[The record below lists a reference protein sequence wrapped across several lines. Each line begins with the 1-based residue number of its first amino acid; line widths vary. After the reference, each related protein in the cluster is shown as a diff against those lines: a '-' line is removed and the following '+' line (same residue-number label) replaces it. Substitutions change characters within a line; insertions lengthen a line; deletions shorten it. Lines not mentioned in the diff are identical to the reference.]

1 LASVRTGAGS
11 PDTLVRDYR
20 LTRDAATCEALVQRC
35 QGLVRAIASE
45 FRSPGLA
52 DDLVQVGF
60 VGLLNAIEH
69 FDPDRGTPF
78 VLFAR
83 HFVRGEIR
91 HYLRDHRSLVRR
103 PRWLERLNGRIEDA
117 VDAHVNQCGRY
128 PGLGD
133 LATRLNLD
141 VESLTEILKTRDVVR
156 TLSLDVEDDE
166 GQPSIDLDRSTD
178 LSGVHNDDGAR
189 PMAHW
194 LSATLEDRM
203 ILIDALEALNPLQ
216 RSVIFFLFF
225 TDLTQAEAAQRVGVS
240 QKHVSR
246 VLASAL
252 HRLRQLLT
260 DQPVPV
266 S

>member
-1 LASVRTGAGS
+1 MQAPLAGVRTDAVS
-11 PDTLVRDYR
+11 PDSLVRDYR
-20 LTRDAATCEALVQRC
+20 LTKDAAAHEALVRRC
-35 QGLVRAIASE
+35 EGLVRGIASE
-45 FRSPGLA
+45 FRSPGLD

-60 VGLLNAIEH
+60 IGLLNAVEH
-69 FDPDRGTPF
+69 FDPGRGTPF

-103 PRWLERLNGRIEDA
+103 PRWLERLNRQIEHAIDTHL
-117 VDAHVNQCGRY
+117 DQQGRY
-128 PGLGD
+128 PGLGE
-133 LATRLNLD
+133 LATHLNLD
-141 VESLTEILKTRDVVR
+141 VESLADILRTRDVVR

-166 GQPSIDLDRSTD
+166 GQPSIDLDR
-178 LSGVHNDDGAR
+178 AK

-194 LSATLEDRM
+194 LMRPLEDRLV
-203 ILIDALEALNPLQ
+203 LIEAMESLNPLQ
-216 RSVIFFLFF
+216 RSVVFYLFF
-225 TDLTQAEAAQRVGVS
+225 TDLTQAEAAQRIGVS

-252 HRLRQLLT
+252 HRLRSLLADDT
-260 DQPVPV
+260 LPT